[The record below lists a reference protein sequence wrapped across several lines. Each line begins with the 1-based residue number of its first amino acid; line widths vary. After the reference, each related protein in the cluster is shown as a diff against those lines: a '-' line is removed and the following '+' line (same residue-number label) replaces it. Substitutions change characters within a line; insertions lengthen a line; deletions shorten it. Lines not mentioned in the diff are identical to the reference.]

1 MSESTLQ
8 PALKRSGAVLVFLVL
23 AVVFAIG
30 YSLHQRSIA
39 QQLSAQNAQL
49 NASLQQ
55 TKSELADVTTKVNL
69 LSMPSPAPAPEN
81 KPSASVRAHS
91 VRSTSA
97 HRAARRADD
106 PRWKKFQSQLDEQ
119 GKAIESTRSDLASAK
134 TELSGSIAR
143 THDELVVLQK
153 KGERNYYEFDLD
165 KAKSFS
171 RQGPFGLRRKKAS
184 TKNQYADLE
193 LMVDDTKLSQKHVN
207 LLQPVIFYAGENG
220 QAVEM
225 VINRIS
231 KNHIHGY
238 VSEPKYKHS
247 ELAAMTPAGTA
258 DAGQAPAAPNASS
271 RRKLSLPK

>member
-69 LSMPSPAPAPEN
+69 LSMPAPAPAPEN

-143 THDELVVLQK
+143 THDELVVLQR
-153 KGERNYYEFDLD
+153 KGERNYYEFDLEKSKQFSHTGPVGIALR
-165 KAKSFS
+165 KAN
-171 RQGPFGLRRKKAS
+171 
-184 TKNQYADLE
+184 TKHQFADLQ
-193 LMVDDTKLSQKHVN
+193 LMVDDANLTKKHVN
-207 LLQPVIFYAGENG
+207 LFEPVMFYTADGAQPAEL
-220 QAVEM
+220 
-225 VINRIS
+225 VINSIT
-231 KNHIHGY
+231 KNHIKGY
-238 VSEPKYKHS
+238 ISEPKYRKS
-247 ELAAMTPAGTA
+247 DLAAMSNPAPQNGEAQAPADTA
-258 DAGQAPAAPNASS
+258 DA
-271 RRKLSLPK
+271 RKKLPLPQ